1 MSDDEKDLFGGSS
14 SDGNDTDDLIAT
26 AKKKQ
31 KPIAQKKRP
40 STRRKTSKR
49 GARKHSD
56 QDTIVPYKIQNGQ
69 EHFLLKIVSHMF
81 RQQADMSTAH
91 AMQLEQLSMEYKQN
105 NHQSK
110 VLIGSIAK
118 DDINVTNDDT
128 NVTHCN
134 DLNDMKSPCN
144 SNFESEEERRYRQDM
159 LNLAKGSLEGIQ
171 NIHRTL
177 DQLFPIIQKRID
189 RDDEFIYDAF
199 GVPVC
204 KKKDEDNV
212 QIKEKESKKRDS
224 TKPNAS
230 DSDSSSTSEI
240 RLRSGAVLRS
250 DSSYSSYSDES
261 VEQEET
267 HIIDA

>member
-1 MSDDEKDLFGGSS
+1 
-14 SDGNDTDDLIAT
+14 
-26 AKKKQ
+26 
-31 KPIAQKKRP
+31 
-40 STRRKTSKR
+40 
-49 GARKHSD
+49 
-56 QDTIVPYKIQNGQ
+56 
-69 EHFLLKIVSHMF
+69 MF

-91 AMQLEQLSMEYKQN
+91 AMQLEQLSMEYKQK

-110 VLIGSIAK
+110 VLIGSMT
-118 DDINVTNDDT
+118 DDDTTMINDDT
-128 NVTHCN
+128 NLTHHN
-134 DLNDMKSPCN
+134 NLNDMKSSCN

-177 DQLFPIIQKRID
+177 DQLLPVIQKRIK

-204 KKKDEDNV
+204 KKKDEDNGR
-212 QIKEKESKKRDS
+212 IKEKEGQKRDS

-261 VEQEET
+261 VEKEET
-267 HIIDA
+267 YTIDAQTRTGK